1 VVGGASRTVSR
12 VTQAQQYTR
21 RKIRPAQDP
30 GRHALALSEA
40 WVDATAVAED
50 GDNLPQDL
58 VLADERIVL
67 RQGIAA
73 SDQMLLAMAYDPV
86 SH

>member
-1 VVGGASRTVSR
+1 M
-12 VTQAQQYTR
+12 R
-21 RKIRPAQDP
+21 RKIRTAQDP
-30 GRHALALSEA
+30 GRHALAVSEA
-40 WVDATAVAED
+40 WVDPAAVAEN
-50 GDNLPQDL
+50 GDNPPQDL

-86 SH
+86 SHELCAARAQDDLPRPKL